1 MTMKSVVILSLT
13 VALGV
18 GIASMTWTPVG
29 AQAPS
34 PVPDSRLGLAKGS
47 VLDVLTPPTVKPNET
62 APGELPVLPRA
73 YAIAP
78 PRIPHGIG
86 DFLPLTAKQNACVDC
101 HEVKEKKTGE
111 PTPMPVSHYT
121 DYRNAPGTVRPTV
134 VGARQMCV
142 ACHVSG
148 TDAPDL
154 IENRFNR

>member
-1 MTMKSVVILSLT
+1 
-13 VALGV
+13 
-18 GIASMTWTPVG
+18 
-29 AQAPS
+29 
-34 PVPDSRLGLAKGS
+34 
-47 VLDVLTPPTVKPNET
+47 VKPNET

-121 DYRNAPGTVRPTV
+121 DYRNAPGLPGPAIAGTRH
-134 VGARQMCV
+134 MCV